1 MPGKVLVVGVVVAVV
16 VIAIALILLM
26 HPFASKPSVAYLT
39 VNAPY
44 AFLRPLGSGQYELF
58 YYDQQGNLHDL
69 GTYNVSSTV
78 LNEAVNEINSFN
90 QQNAGTIINGQNFI
104 PLSYEVVIGNSTGV
118 VKIPIQGNTILLDK
132 VNPGY
137 WTVLV
142 TDQNDLTKLAYA
154 LDVGYKEAA
163 TVSGTSNLWY
173 QQGVGTILTETF
185 DLGKYALNPS
195 FAGANLIITNNGTFI
210 PFAYMLGTNQNS
222 YSYQLT
228 FVEQSDTNVYS

>member
-1 MPGKVLVVGVVVAVV
+1 MVVGVVVAVV

-39 VNAPY
+39 VNAPPY
-44 AFLRPLGSGQYELF
+44 AFLMPTGSGQYELF

-78 LNEAVNEINSFN
+78 LSEAVNEINSFN
-90 QQNAGTIINGQNFI
+90 QQNAGTMINGQNFI

-118 VKIPIQGNTILLDK
+118 VKIPVQGNTILLDK

-137 WTVLV
+137 WTIIV

-154 LDVGYKEAA
+154 LDVGYKESAG
-163 TVSGTSNLWY
+163 VSGTSNLWY
-173 QQGVGTILTETF
+173 QPGVGTVLTETV
-185 DLGKYALNPS
+185 DLNHYSFNP
-195 FAGANLIITNNGTFI
+195 FFLGASLIITKNGTLI
-210 PFAYMLGTNQNS
+210 PFGYMASTNQ
-222 YSYQLT
+222 YSYGYQLN
-228 FVEQSDTNVYS
+228 FIEQSNTNIYS